1 MHRWRKAVPAVAIVV
16 GALVSGCDEAEPV
29 QTAPPATTAAAA
41 TTSADPS
48 AGLWDPCTLPD
59 SALSAAGLNT
69 ATKEKDVAGV
79 AFEGWKVCGW
89 QDSAKTYS
97 FTIYA
102 SSHTLDEVRSRA
114 DRTDFVT
121 VRVGPY
127 EGLQYRPSGS
137 AHDAGCFISLP
148 IGSQMVDFS
157 VLNRHSARAVAKE
170 ACQETRRIA
179 DALVQNVPAH

>member
-79 AFEGWKVCGW
+79 AFEGWKVCKW
-89 QDSAKTYS
+89 LDTTKKAYS
-97 FTIYA
+97 LTVG
-102 SSHTLDEVRSRA
+102 STNHTLEEARA
-114 DRTDFVT
+114 RTDYTDYVDTTVASHRALQSRPVGTARDACYLSVQVPQGMVEFQ
-121 VRVGPY
+121 VRVRVAAKDTVDPCT
-127 EGLQYRPSGS
+127 EAQRLAASLAEHLPS
-137 AHDAGCFISLP
+137 
-148 IGSQMVDFS
+148 
-157 VLNRHSARAVAKE
+157 K
-170 ACQETRRIA
+170 
-179 DALVQNVPAH
+179 

>member
-89 QDSAKTYS
+89 QDSNKSYTL
-97 FTIYA
+97 TVA
-102 SSHTLDEVRSRA
+102 SATHTLAEAKARTDYTDYVDTMVGTRKALQSRPVGATHDLTCYMSIEVPTGVVEFDVRNRASVKTASDPCAEVRRLS
-114 DRTDFVT
+114 
-121 VRVGPY
+121 
-127 EGLQYRPSGS
+127 
-137 AHDAGCFISLP
+137 
-148 IGSQMVDFS
+148 
-157 VLNRHSARAVAKE
+157 
-170 ACQETRRIA
+170 ETLA
-179 DALVQNVPAH
+179 PHVPGA